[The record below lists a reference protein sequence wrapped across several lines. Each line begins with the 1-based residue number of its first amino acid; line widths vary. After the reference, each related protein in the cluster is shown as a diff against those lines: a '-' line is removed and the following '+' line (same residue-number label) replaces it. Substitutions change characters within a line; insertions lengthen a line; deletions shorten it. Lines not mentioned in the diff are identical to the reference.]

1 MLHLST
7 IKTGVDFAQVLLI
20 RAVCA
25 QDAGLE
31 LGPTC
36 TNAPQRLAIG
46 VGIGIGYPLLG
57 ACAGADPFLC

>member
-7 IKTGVDFAQVLLI
+7 IKTDVDFAQVLLI

-25 QDAGLE
+25 WDAGLE

-36 TNAPQRLAIG
+36 MNAPQRLAIG
-46 VGIGIGYPLLG
+46 VGIVTGIGII
-57 ACAGADPFLC
+57 ASV